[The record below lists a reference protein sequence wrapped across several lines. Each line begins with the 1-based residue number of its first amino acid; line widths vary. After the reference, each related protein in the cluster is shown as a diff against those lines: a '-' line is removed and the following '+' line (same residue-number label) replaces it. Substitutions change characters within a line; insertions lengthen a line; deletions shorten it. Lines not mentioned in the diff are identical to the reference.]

1 MRTVV
6 ILLLTALFSGPY
18 VIAQESY
25 SVCQNALELCPGT
38 TFSVNNID
46 ANIVGCVNCEDDFN
60 YCFAPDNTIWFQF
73 TTNTAGGN
81 VQIDFTNLVFETN
94 PGQDNELQAVLVEAT
109 TPCAANT
116 YTQIGTCHF
125 DETANFALTAAGLL
139 PNTTYYLI
147 VDGDNN
153 GAGITEPAECT
164 FELQISGVS
173 VDRIPPTSAVNTTT
187 PIACETEIVTYT
199 VALTD
204 CPDTSDF
211 SWFVNGNLVA
221 TTTDPFF
228 QSSGLA
234 DGDVVS
240 VSNTCYN
247 VCPIPVQSTAVA
259 ITIQSVQVDAGNN
272 ITVPTGST
280 VQLNGSTNASSW
292 AWSPPFLVSDTS
304 ALNPFATVDETT
316 TFALTATEN
325 GCSNTAYVTII
336 VDDLLDIPNTFSPNG
351 DNVNDSWEI
360 DGLELYPDN
369 QMAIFT
375 RWGQKVFQTA
385 AYSKAKMWDGENH
398 AEGVYY
404 FVLDLNDSNGTQYK
418 GTITLIR

>member
-1 MRTVV
+1 MRPVV
-6 ILLLTALFSGPY
+6 IFLLTALFSGHY
-18 VIAQESY
+18 VNAQEPY

-38 TFSVNNID
+38 PVSVNNID
-46 ANIVGCVNCEDDFN
+46 ANITGCVNCEDDFN
-60 YCFAPDNTIWFQF
+60 YCFAPDNSIWFQI
-73 TTNTAGGN
+73 TTNAAGGN
-81 VQIDFTNLVFETN
+81 IQIDFSNLVFEAS
-94 PGQDNELQAVLVEAT
+94 PGQDNELQAALVEAT

-116 YTQIGTCHF
+116 YTQIGSCHF
-125 DETANFALTAAGLL
+125 DETGNFALTAAGLL

-153 GAGITEPAECT
+153 GAGITSPAECT
-164 FELQISGVS
+164 FDLQISGPA
-173 VDRIPPTSAVNTTT
+173 VDRTPPTSAVSTTT
-187 PIACETEIVTYT
+187 PIACENDIVTYT
-199 VALTD
+199 TTLTD
-204 CPDTSDF
+204 CPDTSSF

-228 QSSGLA
+228 QSTELT

-240 VSNTCYN
+240 VSNTCYAI
-247 VCPIPVQSTAVA
+247 CPISVQSTAAA
-259 ITIQSVQVDAGNN
+259 ISVQSVQVDAGND

-292 AWSPPFLVSDTS
+292 TWSPPFLVSDTS
-304 ALNPFATVDETT
+304 ALNPYATVEETT

-325 GCSNTAYVTII
+325 GCSNTAYVTIS
-336 VDDLLDIPNTFSPNG
+336 VDELLDIPNTFSPNG
-351 DNVNDSWEI
+351 DNVNDTWEI

-385 AYSKAKMWDGENH
+385 AYSKSKMWDGENH

-404 FVLDLNDSNGTQYK
+404 FVLDLNDNNGTQYK
-418 GTITLIR
+418 GTLTLIR